1 MEATKRDIKSGPNA
15 NGVKKSAPDK
25 EEDSDINAKIPRA
38 MITQVTMK
46 AGVFTLTIIFWQL
59 GIGAAAGGA
68 NF

>member
-1 MEATKRDIKSGPNA
+1 
-15 NGVKKSAPDK
+15 
-25 EEDSDINAKIPRA
+25 

-68 NF
+68 NVEGKRYSELSSPDWLDPFWLK